1 MGTAPL
7 ASVDIDQV
15 EMLAR
20 SALRAASNAEL
31 RLAAAESCTGGF
43 ISSLLSGVEGLGHSF
58 DCGFVVY
65 SDEAKSLLLG
75 IDPEKIERHG
85 AVSKSVAIDMAR
97 GAVAHSKADIAIA
110 TTGFTGHAPPGK
122 NGLVHFAVAD
132 RDGNFAH
139 RQHHFGEVERDEG
152 RLRAAAEAL
161 GMLNEHLVQMC
172 GK

>member
-1 MGTAPL
+1 MGTVPL
-7 ASVDIDQV
+7 LAADLAQV
-15 EMLAR
+15 EELAR
-20 SALRAASNAEL
+20 SALQAASEAQL
-31 RLAAAESCTGGF
+31 KLAAAESCTGGF

-75 IDPEKIERHG
+75 IEPEEIARHG
-85 AVSKSVAIDMAR
+85 AVSKSVALHMAK
-97 GAVAHSKADIAIA
+97 GAVAHSDADIAVA
-110 TTGFTGHAPPGK
+110 TTGYTGHAPHGK

-132 RDGNFAH
+132 RDGNVAH

-152 RLRAAAEAL
+152 RLLAAAEAL
-161 GMLNEHLVQMC
+161 RMLNDHIIQMC